1 MECAGIQVA
10 LGRALLQ
17 RGQIY
22 LLLDGL
28 DEMAAGRRP
37 VVLTELNEMFR
48 EADPALARC
57 VVCSRTLEYEQS
69 AITLLLS
76 AALELQPLSA
86 AQVRVAVSQAGSAT
100 APLAAAL
107 ARDTSLAELLST
119 PLLLTIAARACAG
132 RRDLAISGLG
142 PVAVRRVIYD
152 AYVVQMLLRSTTPST
167 PLTPIL
173 RWLHWLARYL
183 SRNQSSLF
191 LSERL
196 QPTALRAQQRYK
208 RIVGLVVGLVIAL
221 IGGPGVGLIIG
232 LKFGPD
238 AGLGIGCRRSWPNA
252 AIR

>member
-1 MECAGIQVA
+1 M
-10 LGRALLQ
+10 
-17 RGQIY
+17 
-22 LLLDGL
+22 
-28 DEMAAGRRP
+28 
-37 VVLTELNEMFR
+37 
-48 EADPALARC
+48 
-57 VVCSRTLEYEQS
+57 
-69 AITLLLS
+69 
-76 AALELQPLSA
+76 
-86 AQVRVAVSQAGSAT
+86 
-100 APLAAAL
+100 LAASL
-107 ARDTSLAELLST
+107 AGGAFACTPDDPFDFGGPRSCEVADQNEWVLSLMQQAYLWNEEMPELERWVLHRLAELLST